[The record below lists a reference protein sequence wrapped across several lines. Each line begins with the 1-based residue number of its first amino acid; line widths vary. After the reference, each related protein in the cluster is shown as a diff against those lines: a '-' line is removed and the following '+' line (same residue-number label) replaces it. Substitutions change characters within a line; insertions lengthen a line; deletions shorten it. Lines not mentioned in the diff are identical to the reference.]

1 VSISTPTSPSA
12 TICYTTDG
20 STPTTQS
27 TVFSIS
33 NPIKVSATE
42 TLEAIAVVNG
52 YSAPSAVTSA
62 TYTISASAPQNQVIA
77 LPAEP
82 NVPLG
87 TAPFTLLPSSMIY
100 PTPYSIADQAYE
112 PTSTGLTVALASST
126 PSVCTVVSS
135 TAVVT
140 LLAAGTCTIQ
150 ATQAGN
156 STYAAAP
163 PVHQS
168 FQVLAVGTESQTIT
182 FGTLANETLGA
193 APFTVSATASSGL
206 TVSFASTTTSVC
218 TVSTATVSLV
228 VVGTCTIQATQ
239 AGNGTYAAATPVN
252 QSFQVTQA
260 SSSAPAIHSLSP
272 ASAAPGGAA
281 FTLTVNGTSFVSGA
295 TVDWNGTALETTFV
309 SATQLTAS
317 VPAALIASAGMAT
330 VTVVNPGAVTSGG
343 VGFPIQSGPAATA
356 VSPGTGNGTSQT
368 FTFTFSDP
376 SGYQNLGVL
385 DVLIN
390 NYLDG
395 IQACY
400 IALVRTTRSYNEPTI

>member
-1 VSISTPTSPSA
+1 
-12 TICYTTDG
+12 
-20 STPTTQS
+20 
-27 TVFSIS
+27 
-33 NPIKVSATE
+33 
-42 TLEAIAVVNG
+42 
-52 YSAPSAVTSA
+52 
-62 TYTISASAPQNQVIA
+62 
-77 LPAEP
+77 
-82 NVPLG
+82 
-87 TAPFTLLPSSMIY
+87 
-100 PTPYSIADQAYE
+100 
-112 PTSTGLTVALASST
+112 
-126 PSVCTVVSS
+126 
-135 TAVVT
+135 
-140 LLAAGTCTIQ
+140 
-150 ATQAGN
+150 
-156 STYAAAP
+156 
-163 PVHQS
+163 
-168 FQVLAVGTESQTIT
+168 LAVGTESQTIT

-343 VGFPIQSGPAATA
+343 VGFPIQAGPAATA
-356 VSPGTGNGTSQT
+356 VLPGAGNGTSQA

-395 IQACY
+395 IHACY
-400 IALVRTTRSYNEPTI
+400 VAVVRTTRSYNEPTI